1 MKETIMKTSKTLRLI
16 GTLIAS
22 VTLAGAAQASDN
34 PAMDAEVFAINN
46 GWAHIKYEIKSS
58 GTQFAALEALGAKA
72 AAVSAKYPGHAE
84 PLMWEGIVRSE
95 EAAVAPTFKKLG
107 FANKARDL
115 LIKGFRIDP
124 HAGKGGLA
132 MSIGVLYYRVPG
144 FPIAFGSTPKAEQ
157 FLKAGLT
164 NDPGGLDSNF
174 FYGDFLASEGRKAQ
188 AKTYLQRALS
198 APRDT
203 SRPVWDAGRRVEVR
217 ALLAKLG

>member
-1 MKETIMKTSKTLRLI
+1 MKEVIVNPLKSIRAFGVI
-16 GTLIAS
+16 IAS
-22 VTLAGAAQASDN
+22 LVLASTAHASDN

-46 GWAHIKYEIKSS
+46 GWAHIKYQVKGSNA
-58 GTQFAALEALGAKA
+58 QFAALEALGAKA

-95 EAAVAPTFKKLG
+95 EAAVASTLKKLG
-107 FANKARDL
+107 YATTARNL
-115 LIKGFRIDP
+115 LLKGFKIDP

-164 NDPGGLDSNF
+164 NDPNGLDSNF
-174 FYGDFLASEGRKAQ
+174 FYGDFLNSEGKKAL
-188 AKTYLQRALS
+188 AKTYLQKALN
-198 APRDT
+198 APHDA
-203 SRPVWDAGRRVEVR
+203 SRPVWDAGRRAEVR
-217 ALLAKLG
+217 ALLAKIG

>member
-1 MKETIMKTSKTLRLI
+1 MKEVIMKPRKPVRTFGVI
-16 GTLIAS
+16 IAS
-22 VTLAGAAQASDN
+22 LILASTANASNN

-46 GWAHIKYEIKSS
+46 GWAHIKYQVK
-58 GTQFAALEALGAKA
+58 GAGAQYAALEALGAKA

-95 EAAVAPTFKKLG
+95 EAAVASTFKKLG
-107 FANKARDL
+107 YATTAREL
-115 LIKGFRIDP
+115 LTKGFKLDP

-132 MSIGVLYYRVPG
+132 MSLGVLYYRVPG

-164 NDPGGLDSNF
+164 NDPTGLDSNF
-174 FYGDFLASEGRKAQ
+174 FYGDFLNSEGKKAL
-188 AKTYLQRALS
+188 AKTYLQKALN
-198 APRDT
+198 APHDA

-217 ALLAKLG
+217 ALLDKIG

>member
-1 MKETIMKTSKTLRLI
+1 MNMKPNKTLRNFGLV
-16 GTLIAS
+16 LAS
-22 VTLAGAAQASDN
+22 FAAISAAHASEN
-34 PAMDAEVFAINN
+34 PAMDAEVLAINN
-46 GWAHIKYEIKSS
+46 GWARIKYQVN
-58 GTQFAALEALGAKA
+58 GDNAQFAALEILGAKA

-95 EAAVAPTFKKLG
+95 EAAVASTFKKLSY
-107 FANKARDL
+107 ATKARDL
-115 LIKGFRIDP
+115 LVKGFKLDP

-132 MSIGVLYYRVPG
+132 MSLGVLYYRVPS
-144 FPIAFGSTPKAEQ
+144 FPIAFGSTSKAEQ

-174 FYGDFLASEGRKAQ
+174 FYGDFLKSQGKNAL
-188 AKTYLQRALS
+188 AKTYLQKALN
-198 APRDT
+198 APRDP